1 MSLKDKH
8 WSRTAGE
15 AGAPERFA
23 KGRAKG
29 LCTVGQMEVGRL
41 KRGWHTEWEAEQARV
56 SPEEVRASIE
66 RKVEAFRRQQ
76 DMTLSPRTL
85 AARAEFERLRDED
98 VARRYKASEDPEHL
112 MYVERSEEGE
122 GTCSRSAQTAEN
134 KIPLPKMFADHTRS
148 EIRFYGLF
156 VGMGH

>member
-1 MSLKDKH
+1 MP
-8 WSRTAGE
+8 TAQLIAE
-15 AGAPERFA
+15 LIAAGPVLLDGAW
-23 KGRAKG
+23 G
-29 LCTVGQMEVGRL
+29 
-41 KRGWHTEWEAEQARV
+41 TEMQARGLGPGETPDFWNLEHPDRV
-56 SPEEVRASIE
+56 
-66 RKVEAFRRQQ
+66 
-76 DMTLSPRTL
+76 
-85 AARAEFERLRDED
+85 ED